1 MKLDDLTEDEKKFL
15 TFFRKLTN
23 EEQAAFVDRVGK
35 ELGHDFRRKVL
46 LVDPREQENRRA
58 GD

>member
-1 MKLDDLTEDEKKFL
+1 MKLDDLTEGEKKFL

-46 LVDPREQENRRA
+46 LVDP
-58 GD
+58 